1 MKCRILVPVIGSTE
15 THSNCRLANVPVN
28 LPAVKKLASLRYHG
42 KMLFGDPRAEMKG
55 SGENPRDVMGFE
67 DCKLFLQETIYI
79 QPCLS
84 IRNTW
89 GEGRVAWISFFLFF
103 FQSVPP
109 TLPTFSFSQVCKMQT
124 ELKITELKI
133 TEVAQGKDKK

>member
-67 DCKLFLQETIYI
+67 DCKLFLQGTIYI

-89 GEGRVAWISFFLFF
+89 GEGRVAWISFFCFF
-103 FQSVPP
+103 FKAFPQPYPP
-109 TLPTFSFSQVCKMQT
+109 SLSPKCVRCKQN
-124 ELKITELKI
+124 
-133 TEVAQGKDKK
+133 